1 MFGYVWDKDGEHEA
15 RQKMKKILIVT
26 TIGGFLPQFEMNDVK
41 ILMEQGYEVH
51 YASNFTNPVY
61 KLDTRSLEQMGIRLH
76 PVDIQKSPLRFRSNL
91 QALREIISIIRREG
105 ISVVHCHNPMGG
117 VLGRL
122 AAVAAGLPGLYVIY
136 TAHGFH
142 FYDGAPLLNW
152 LLFFPVEYLL
162 AGYTDTLITINKE
175 DDARAR
181 RFFSGRRRSSEAAVR
196 PDERDEWRSSEAAVR
211 PGERG
216 ERRPSG
222 VAVGSVVR
230 GVTRTFSGAGRK
242 SIYRI
247 PGVGV
252 KTARFAPNPHV
263 REKVRRALRIEDG
276 TFYILSV
283 GELNRNK
290 NHEVIIRAIASL
302 NDPDICYGI
311 CGKGYRL
318 EYLKELARE
327 KGIER
332 QVRFF
337 GFRNDIPEM
346 LQGADC
352 FAFPSRRE
360 GLGIAALEAMAAGLP
375 MITSDC
381 RGTREYMEDNVTGYV
396 CRSGR
401 AVEYA
406 GLIRKMKE
414 NPQKRR
420 EMSRVCQRVAE
431 KFNLDRTDRIMR
443 EIYGKLEMA
452 ESVID

>member
-1 MFGYVWDKDGEHEA
+1 
-15 RQKMKKILIVT
+15 MKKILIIT
-26 TIGGFLPQFEMNDVK
+26 TIGGFLPQFEMNDVR

-51 YASNFTNPVY
+51 YASNFANPVY
-61 KLDTRSLEQMGIRLH
+61 KLDTAALKQMGIRLH
-76 PVDIQKSPLRFRSNL
+76 PVDIQKSPLKIRSNVR
-91 QALREIISIIRREG
+91 ALKEIISVIRKERICII
-105 ISVVHCHNPMGG
+105 HCHNPMGG

-122 AAVAAGLPGLYVIY
+122 AAVAGGMQDPYVIY

-162 AGYTDTLITINKE
+162 AGYTDTLITINRE
-175 DDARAR
+175 DDVRAQR
-181 RFFSGRRRSSEAAVR
+181 HFPVRRSVAAAKTAFR
-196 PDERDEWRSSEAAVR
+196 TDAAEERQ
-211 PGERG
+211 
-216 ERRPSG
+216 
-222 VAVGSVVR
+222 
-230 GVTRTFSGAGRK
+230 K

-252 KTARFAPNPHV
+252 KTARFAPDPDM
-263 REKVRRALRIEDG
+263 RDKVRNALQIGDN

-290 NHEVIIRAIASL
+290 NHEVIIRAIAGL
-302 NDPDICYGI
+302 KDPDICYGI
-311 CGKGYRL
+311 CGKGYRR
-318 EYLKELARE
+318 EYLEELAG
-327 KGIER
+327 KLGVER
-332 QVRFF
+332 QIKFF

-352 FAFPSRRE
+352 FAFPSLRE

-396 CRSGR
+396 CRSGQ
-401 AVEYA
+401 AAEYA
-406 GLIRKMKE
+406 RLIRKMKE
-414 NPQKRR
+414 NPQRR
-420 EMSRVCQRVAE
+420 EEMSCVCRRVAE

-443 EIYGKLEMA
+443 EIYGNLGRPDGK
-452 ESVID
+452 